1 MNRSARKF
9 LRKQLKNL
17 GIVHDLHL
25 EMDPHEI
32 LKESSFGPAA
42 IPNLRDKSL
51 YKLLKHFWVH
61 PEDDPAGLR
70 TQYIVAELNQRHTL
84 RSARFSFWVA
94 ITAICISGAI
104 GIFQVVSTSR
114 MNASISSSTL
124 QPPSGQNPPA
134 QNCSTQ
140 NSATQSSCGPNK

>member
-1 MNRSARKF
+1 MNRRARKF
-9 LRKQLKNL
+9 IRKQLKNL
-17 GIVHDLHL
+17 GFVHDLHL

-70 TQYIVAELNQRHTL
+70 TQYIVAELNQRHAL

-94 ITAICISGAI
+94 ITAIGVSGAI
-104 GIFQVVSTSR
+104 GIFQIVSTTR
-114 MNASISSSTL
+114 MNANITSSSF
-124 QPPSGQNPPA
+124 QNGA
-134 QNCSTQ
+134 NQNSTDPTSCST
-140 NSATQSSCGPNK
+140 NK